1 MTEGEDG
8 DIIGEEVKEESIL
21 FGVDDEVVELCLNL
35 EKLRLEV
42 AKRAW
47 RKKLVH
53 GLALVSLTVFG
64 GCGEGGW
71 TTS

>member
-42 AKRAW
+42 AKRA
-47 RKKLVH
+47 
-53 GLALVSLTVFG
+53 
-64 GCGEGGW
+64 
-71 TTS
+71 